1 MQYARNKFFNAT
13 QVHSAI
19 ACTSAQFSK
28 YAARD
33 NFASYTF
40 AVRKPYK
47 FKFKQ
52 HTLVTLQSISVEYAA
67 NYATLQVTLVFNSAQ
82 KQLYLQDVL
91 CYDNIM
97 QQYAPLFNVNSN
109 ILLAHVCKLLNIS
122 KAVHV
127 YAQTASYNSVTLELT
142 L

>member
-13 QVHSAI
+13 KTHSAI

-33 NFASYTF
+33 CIAHYAFAM
-40 AVRKPYK
+40 RKPYK

-52 HTLVTLQSISVEYAA
+52 HALVTLQSLSVEYAV
-67 NYATLQVTLVFNSAQ
+67 NYTMLQITLVFNSAQ
-82 KQLYLQDVL
+82 KQLYMQDML
-91 CYDNIM
+91 CYNNIT
-97 QQYAPLFNVNSN
+97 QQYAQHFNANSN

-122 KAVHV
+122 KAVNV
-127 YAQTASYNSVTLELT
+127 NMQTASYNSVTLEIT